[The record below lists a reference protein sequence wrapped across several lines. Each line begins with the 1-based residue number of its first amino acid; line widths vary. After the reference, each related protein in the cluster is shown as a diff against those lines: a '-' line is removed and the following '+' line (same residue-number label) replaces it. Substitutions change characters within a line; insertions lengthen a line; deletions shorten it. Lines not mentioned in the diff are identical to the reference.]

1 MKLGEQVKPETHKK
15 EGKEMFKRIF
25 ICVLVIVMAAT
36 AAIPIALA
44 GEKLAEKQVLYYAS
58 SGRDLR
64 AIDPAFG
71 TSSME
76 LFIIYSMFNALV
88 RYPPGNEGDLEA
100 IEPDLAKSW
109 DVSKDGKVWTFRLH
123 KGVKFHKGFGELTAE
138 DVKFTFERLKTEG
151 APWAKDYKN
160 VKDIK
165 VIDDYTVQFTLEKV
179 DPFFLTKLTNYHG
192 GFIVS
197 KKAREK
203 LGKAFKA
210 EPVGTGPFQ
219 VKEYRPKDRYVL
231 ERHDEYWR
239 GKPILEKVIVPFMP
253 DISSTS
259 LALEKGDIH
268 MARGKT
274 DEMWIKS
281 MKKKTDLI
289 FDTRFQ
295 LGTANWLH
303 INMTR
308 KPFDDLRVRKALAHA
323 TNRDEFVQ
331 LFGPSVTEPLY
342 THVPEFAFGAL
353 KKDDVPKDL
362 ILEHN
367 PEKAKQ
373 LLKEAGYPKG
383 FTTKILVSE
392 LSAYM
397 KAMIL
402 LQEQWRRVGVNIELE
417 TVDHTTYHSK
427 IRKDLSPLVLY
438 SATRTPIA
446 GVYLTQWYH
455 SASIVGK
462 KTAITNFSH
471 YGEVDVDGDGDLTD
485 NNIDRF
491 IDQAAY
497 EMDPEKQRRLYAE
510 AQLQLLKDIPAIP
523 IRVYRIIPVRQ
534 PYIDLG
540 HKPIQTMSYGYHLT
554 EKTRI
559 LKH

>member
-15 EGKEMFKRIF
+15 EGKKMFKRIF

-58 SGRDLR
+58 SSRDLR

-109 DVSKDGKVWTFRLH
+109 DVSKDGKVWTFRLR

-219 VKEYRPKDRYVL
+219 VKEYRPKDRYIL

-253 DISSTS
+253 DIASTS

-268 MARGKT
+268 MSRGKT
-274 DEMWIKS
+274 D
-281 MKKKTDLI
+281 
-289 FDTRFQ
+289 
-295 LGTANWLH
+295 
-303 INMTR
+303 
-308 KPFDDLRVRKALAHA
+308 
-323 TNRDEFVQ
+323 
-331 LFGPSVTEPLY
+331 
-342 THVPEFAFGAL
+342 
-353 KKDDVPKDL
+353 
-362 ILEHN
+362 
-367 PEKAKQ
+367 
-373 LLKEAGYPKG
+373 
-383 FTTKILVSE
+383 
-392 LSAYM
+392 
-397 KAMIL
+397 
-402 LQEQWRRVGVNIELE
+402 
-417 TVDHTTYHSK
+417 
-427 IRKDLSPLVLY
+427 
-438 SATRTPIA
+438 
-446 GVYLTQWYH
+446 
-455 SASIVGK
+455 
-462 KTAITNFSH
+462 
-471 YGEVDVDGDGDLTD
+471 
-485 NNIDRF
+485 
-491 IDQAAY
+491 
-497 EMDPEKQRRLYAE
+497 
-510 AQLQLLKDIPAIP
+510 
-523 IRVYRIIPVRQ
+523 
-534 PYIDLG
+534 
-540 HKPIQTMSYGYHLT
+540 
-554 EKTRI
+554 
-559 LKH
+559 